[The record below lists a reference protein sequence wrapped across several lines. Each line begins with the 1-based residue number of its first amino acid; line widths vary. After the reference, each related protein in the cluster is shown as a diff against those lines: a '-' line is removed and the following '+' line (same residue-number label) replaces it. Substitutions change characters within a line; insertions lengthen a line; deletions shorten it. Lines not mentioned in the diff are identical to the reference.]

1 MTMEARGAQE
11 AIEAVDFPAASIDRV
26 ICNSG
31 LAYLQDTPAALRR
44 YRGWLRPGG
53 RRAPCLAR
61 APLSIGR
68 RLHRVCLQHSG
79 PGSLGRLER
88 VAHVCAC
95 MEQARIGQAVGM
107 TLACRLCEAAMFG
120 VLLLRLWDL
129 RSHCAV
135 VSK

>member
-61 APLSIGR
+61 APLSVGR
-68 RLHRVCLQHSG
+68 RLHSVPSG
-79 PGSLGRLER
+79 T
-88 VAHVCAC
+88 VAREASGGWSASHMCAH
-95 MEQARIGQAVGM
+95 AWSRRASV
-107 TLACRLCEAAMFG
+107 RRW
-120 VLLLRLWDL
+120 V
-129 RSHCAV
+129 
-135 VSK
+135 